1 MSLTSRIQDQKDHIT
16 QAKKDLCSK
25 VGILRKTDETNNKDY
40 HYCFFQNPT
49 SYQVYLLAWDENSQR
64 YRNFG
69 PLYSNYV
76 ASSSDNIQFGF
87 FNYNGNIYI
96 MYQVK
101 GKDATSDYWSTFILN
116 NIGQID
122 KVFPKEKYGI
132 LQ

>member
-1 MSLTSRIQDQKDHIT
+1 MSLTSRIRDHKTSQLISDGFST
-16 QAKKDLCSK
+16 DW

-40 HYCFFQNPT
+40 HHCFFQDPT
-49 SYQVYLLAWDENSQR
+49 SYAVYLLAWDENSQK
-64 YRNFG
+64 YKNFG

-76 ASSSDNIQFGF
+76 ATRSDIIQFGF

-101 GKDATSDYWSTFILN
+101 GNENTSDYRATFILN

-122 KVFPKEKYGI
+122 KIFPKEKYGI
-132 LQ
+132 TQ

>member
-1 MSLTSRIQDQKDHIT
+1 MKPIT
-16 QAKKDLCSK
+16 KIITT
-25 VGILRKTDETNNKDY
+25 V
-40 HYCFFQNPT
+40 FFQTPT

-76 ASSSDNIQFGF
+76 ATKSDIIQFGF

-101 GKDATSDYWSTFILN
+101 GKDDTTDYWSTFILN

-122 KVFPKEKYGI
+122 KIFPKEKYGI
-132 LQ
+132 TQ

>member
-16 QAKKDLCSK
+16 QVKKDLCSK
-25 VGILRKTDETNNKDY
+25 VGIPSEPLPSFSEIIG
-40 HYCFFQNPT
+40 
-49 SYQVYLLAWDENSQR
+49 SV
-64 YRNFG
+64 

-101 GKDATSDYWSTFILN
+101 GKDATSDYWSTFISN

-122 KVFPKEKYGI
+122 KIFPKEKYGI
-132 LQ
+132 TQ